1 MLSKFPIYFLG
12 IILLFSDAGLF
23 AQQSPIDL
31 RGTWSGTFISSNSD
45 ISPFTITVKIN
56 KNTSGR
62 LLGDASVVS
71 KCLDSHHLEVTVN
84 GAKVVL
90 AGSDA
95 AGDTVTFT
103 GTVDS
108 TGTVLTL
115 HYIINGSASRR
126 CEVDNGD
133 GSMGKR

>member
-1 MLSKFPIYFLG
+1 MLTKLPISVLA
-12 IILLFSDAGLF
+12 IVLLFLDAGLA
-23 AQQSPIDL
+23 AQQAAIDL
-31 RGTWSGTFISSNSD
+31 RGTWSGTFISSDSD

-56 KNTSGR
+56 KNTRGR
-62 LLGDASVVS
+62 LVGDASVVS
-71 KCLDSHHLEVTVN
+71 KCLDSHHLNVTVN
-84 GAKVVL
+84 GSKVVL

-103 GTVDS
+103 GTADS

-126 CEVDNGD
+126 CEIDDGN

>member
-1 MLSKFPIYFLG
+1 MLPKLPISFLAV
-12 IILLFSDAGLF
+12 ILLFSDAGLF

-84 GAKVVL
+84 GSKVVL

-126 CEVDNGD
+126 CEIDSGD
-133 GSMGKR
+133 GNMGKR

>member
-1 MLSKFPIYFLG
+1 M
-12 IILLFSDAGLF
+12 
-23 AQQSPIDL
+23 
-31 RGTWSGTFISSNSD
+31 
-45 ISPFTITVKIN
+45 
-56 KNTSGR
+56 
-62 LLGDASVVS
+62 S
-71 KCLDSHHLEVTVN
+71 KCLDSHHLDVTVN
-84 GAKVVL
+84 GSKVVL

-103 GTVDS
+103 GTADS

-126 CEVDNGD
+126 CEIDNGD